1 MVDSNTLLQTD
12 ATVIAGVLVLLTIY
26 SLELPRSNEARGI
39 RKSLAMFIVAA
50 MLPFCTSAILAINSE
65 GANHPERVLQY
76 ATFSATVG
84 FGYIITVVVLILI
97 IPLRRRSTEHKKRP

>member
-39 RKSLAMFIVAA
+39 RRSLDAYCETCNNDPNGCAPVYKCH
-50 MLPFCTSAILAINSE
+50 L
-65 GANHPERVLQY
+65 
-76 ATFSATVG
+76 
-84 FGYIITVVVLILI
+84 
-97 IPLRRRSTEHKKRP
+97 